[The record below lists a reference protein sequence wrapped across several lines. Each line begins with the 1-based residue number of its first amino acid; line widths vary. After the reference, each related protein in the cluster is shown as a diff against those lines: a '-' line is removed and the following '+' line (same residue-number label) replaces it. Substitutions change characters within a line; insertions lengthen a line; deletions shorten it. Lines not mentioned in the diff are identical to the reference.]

1 MGSYNTCHVLTL
13 WWRRTSGCASA
24 LKPALLLR
32 SLRDTS
38 ENWWNGKPKNQMV
51 LSWRNVSILKYLPFT
66 DIKHN
71 LFCPAC
77 LKKAAFFSKKKLC
90 SPLSCPASARL
101 SGHEVGQCCWCLNQG
116 VSIFLRNH
124 LVQVSKKSHHKT
136 HRGFTHQLW
145 WLKRNFPNWRR
156 RFWGQKV
163 TN

>member
-1 MGSYNTCHVLTL
+1 
-13 WWRRTSGCASA
+13 
-24 LKPALLLR
+24 
-32 SLRDTS
+32 
-38 ENWWNGKPKNQMV
+38 MV

-124 LVQVSKKSHHKT
+124 LVQVSKKKPPQNPQGFYPSTLMAKT
-136 HRGFTHQLW
+136 EFSQLTSPF
-145 WLKRNFPNWRR
+145 LRSKGDQLRSTSLV
-156 RFWGQKV
+156 QKV
-163 TN
+163 IDVPRSQAQ

>member
-1 MGSYNTCHVLTL
+1 MSRFDPVVF
-13 WWRRTSGCASA
+13 RRTSFSCASA

-51 LSWRNVSILKYLPFT
+51 LSWRNVSILKYLLNYT
-66 DIKHN
+66 IHWYKTL

-77 LKKAAFFSKKKLC
+77 LKKAAFFFRKAVLT
-90 SPLSCPASARL
+90 LSCPASARL

-124 LVQVSKKSHHKT
+124 LVQVQKKSHHKT
-136 HRGFTHQLW
+136 TGVLPINFDAVSEV
-145 WLKRNFPNWRR
+145 KRNPRASC
-156 RFWGQKV
+156 KK
-163 TN
+163 